1 MSKEYWVTLVL
12 SIPCYIILHWCL
24 ARMGGVT
31 KKTLYTGGMTVFTL
45 ALNVCLGRLLGQ
57 ELAAELLQFALYPV
71 SLLLFSRS
79 RLPRCLLAGGV
90 TLVIMFLTDQAFSMI
105 FTAMGGSILAD
116 GMPSMFQNPGLF
128 AFIRVLL
135 IVELAFIAYVVDRL
149 WSILVDKT
157 DDGTLWYFMLFP
169 LSQGLLIYWSGSL
182 AIQKGGEMQD
192 FLLTSLLALLCV
204 AADFVMFRVMEQV
217 RRKTA
222 AEQRAD
228 FMASQLQRQS
238 ARDALLV
245 RDAEQAS
252 KLRHDMRNQ
261 IQTIYGL
268 LERGEESLAREH
280 LDGLS
285 ALLPEQERLCE
296 NRIAD
301 TILSEKRKLCEQAG
315 IQSEFSCSVPAG
327 LPFGS
332 VTLCSLFSNLL
343 DNAIAACALAKE
355 PWIRIKAGMQREY
368 FIVRC
373 ENSLPPAAEKKAR
386 TPLSEHGWGLDIL
399 RDLAVRFDGRVES
412 GPAGEGYCTTVWL
425 KTAET
430 PASAPS

>member
-1 MSKEYWVTLVL
+1 
-12 SIPCYIILHWCL
+12 
-24 ARMGGVT
+24 MGGVT

-204 AADFVMFRVMEQV
+204 AADFVMFRVMDESGANLDYRAIDSYYDYPRVQGL
-217 RRKTA
+217 
-222 AEQRAD
+222 AEMMNSYGVIHNDAEVVSKIV
-228 FMASQLQRQS
+228 ASQAHHKKIDGHAPGLQGKDLDTYVAAGVYS
-238 ARDALLV
+238 DHECSTVEDAL
-245 RDAEQAS
+245 A
-252 KLRHDMRNQ
+252 K
-261 IQTIYGL
+261 
-268 LERGEESLAREH
+268 LERGQFIMIREGTAARNLEALAPLLTPQYAERCMSPH
-280 LDGLS
+280 LVI
-285 ALLPEQERLCE
+285 
-296 NRIAD
+296 NRIREISA
-301 TILSEKRKLCEQAG
+301 KNLCC
-315 IQSEFSCSVPAG
+315 ISVPPSA
-327 LPFGS
+327 PK
-332 VTLCSLFSNLL
+332 LFS
-343 DNAIAACALAKE
+343 
-355 PWIRIKAGMQREY
+355 
-368 FIVRC
+368 F
-373 ENSLPPAAEKKAR
+373 
-386 TPLSEHGWGLDIL
+386 
-399 RDLAVRFDGRVES
+399 
-412 GPAGEGYCTTVWL
+412 
-425 KTAET
+425 
-430 PASAPS
+430 